1 MMMILVPWLLYAL
14 FVRLVAVE
22 YERRA
27 KVHEKQVG
35 VWLAIWAISTFGL
48 LVYFSVYPVGIAGMV
63 WVAVNIGLILPEMR
77 QRAEETPALCEKL
90 MRAAFSMALLSALFL
105 VVGWPLTVL
114 RPETEPYKF
123 IAIVVAGI
131 ASVVFTLAI
140 VAAWRRWR
148 SHHEQSG

>member
-77 QRAEETPALCEKL
+77 QRAEETPALCEKQ
-90 MRAAFSMALLSALFL
+90 RICKSPQSIPYAY
-105 VVGWPLTVL
+105 GG
-114 RPETEPYKF
+114 ET
-123 IAIVVAGI
+123 
-131 ASVVFTLAI
+131 T
-140 VAAWRRWR
+140 
-148 SHHEQSG
+148 